1 MSSPPAASRSSI
13 SSRSGQSSLRI
24 ILQRITS
31 NFAPSLNASRN
42 PRIQSLSLKP
52 LRSKFSAMQG
62 IVSGSISVPTA
73 SFAPKRRAYMAKM
86 PVPVPISSTVLP
98 LKSIDSIKVAQLLV
112 VSCSPV
118 PKAVLASSSSTTAL
132 GSSGV
137 NSTQGGRT
145 HKCGETDTGCARS
158 RHHLSQSF
166 AGSSLT
172 AK

>member
-1 MSSPPAASRSSI
+1 MSSR
-13 SSRSGQSSLRI
+13 RGHSSLLI
-24 ILQRITS
+24 MLQRITS

-42 PRIQSLSLKP
+42 PSTQSLSPKP

-73 SFAPKRRAYMAKM
+73 RRAPRRRAYIARI
-86 PVPVPISSTVLP
+86 PVPVPMSSTVFP
-98 LKSIDSIKVAQLLV
+98 LKSTDSIRVAQLLV

-118 PKAVLASSSSTTAL
+118 PKAVFASSSRTTAA

-145 HKCGETDTGCARS
+145 HRCGDTETGWARS

-166 AGSSLT
+166 AGSSLST
-172 AK
+172 K